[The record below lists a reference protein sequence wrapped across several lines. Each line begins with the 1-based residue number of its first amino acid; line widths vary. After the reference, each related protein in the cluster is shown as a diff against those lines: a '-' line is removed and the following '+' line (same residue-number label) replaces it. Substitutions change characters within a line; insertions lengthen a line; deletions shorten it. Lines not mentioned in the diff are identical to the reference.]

1 MGNFLNVMIKNVLK
15 EYMWFA
21 FSSALPEV
29 AGSSDFG
36 LRLAITMD

>member
-15 EYMWFA
+15 DCMWFA

-36 LRLAITMD
+36 LRLATRRD